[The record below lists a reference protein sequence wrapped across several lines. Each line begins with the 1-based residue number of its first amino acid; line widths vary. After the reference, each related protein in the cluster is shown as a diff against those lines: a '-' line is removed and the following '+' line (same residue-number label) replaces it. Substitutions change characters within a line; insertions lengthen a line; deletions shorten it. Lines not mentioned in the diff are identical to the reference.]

1 MAPKLE
7 DLAGQLKEQA
17 AAVKNGIE
25 AITAARVSGSK
36 PAQEEVDQHQKYQQE
51 ATAMMNTL
59 DVMVELTA
67 SFGQEAHLVELV
79 GGGQLEGMLLP
90 QLAIMCKASRTVKA
104 EPDEQSVVAARA
116 AASEMEA
123 LEQKYGLYALTPGQ
137 AAPLLCRPQPASKQP
152 GRACSQGAGGKL
164 VLLGCARTL
173 WGAA

>member
-59 DVMVELTA
+59 EVMVELTA
-67 SFGQEAHLVELV
+67 RFGTEAHLVELV

-90 QLAIMCKASRTVKA
+90 QLAIV
-104 EPDEQSVVAARA
+104 QS
-116 AASEMEA
+116 
-123 LEQKYGLYALTPGQ
+123 LTDGE
-137 AAPLLCRPQPASKQP
+137 
-152 GRACSQGAGGKL
+152 G
-164 VLLGCARTL
+164 
-173 WGAA
+173 